1 MQCSREKKIRQWG
14 HHEGHKQRAR
24 CLPFRRRYR
33 HEYNTKIYQ
42 SSRSKTLSGIKNIS
56 FPDFT
61 CTYGRMLVYGRYA
74 PEFVIIIDLIL
85 SLNCPFPTSRNPHF
99 GNEGKC
105 KNFLV
110 KMSFIC
116 MKKKHFPINGLASSL
131 ALKHKLRVTWNGL
144 LEHIASK
151 FQFLSRNQRTP
162 LTGSILA
169 SINPNVNVLD
179 HQNGEIDRWIN
190 YQLKTFVSFLFN
202 IFELSMTFFSL
213 LRFNSFSF
221 FT

>member
-1 MQCSREKKIRQWG
+1 M
-14 HHEGHKQRAR
+14 
-24 CLPFRRRYR
+24 
-33 HEYNTKIYQ
+33 
-42 SSRSKTLSGIKNIS
+42 S

-61 CTYGRMLVYGRYA
+61 CTYGRMRLYGRYA
-74 PEFVIIIDLIL
+74 PEFVIIIELIL

-99 GNEGKC
+99 GSEGKC

-110 KMSFIC
+110 KMNFIC
-116 MKKKHFPINGLASSL
+116 MKKKKNFPINGLAPNV
-131 ALKHKLRVTWNGL
+131 ALKQKHRVTWNGL
-144 LEHIASK
+144 LEHVASK

-202 IFELSMTFFSL
+202 IFELSMTFFFNSL
-213 LRFNSFSF
+213 LRFISFSF
-221 FT
+221 ST

>member
-1 MQCSREKKIRQWG
+1 
-14 HHEGHKQRAR
+14 
-24 CLPFRRRYR
+24 
-33 HEYNTKIYQ
+33 
-42 SSRSKTLSGIKNIS
+42 
-56 FPDFT
+56 
-61 CTYGRMLVYGRYA
+61 MLVYGRYA

-85 SLNCPFPTSRNPHF
+85 SLNCPFPTSRNPQF

-131 ALKHKLRVTWNGL
+131 ALKEKLRVTWNGL
-144 LEHIASK
+144 LEHVASK

-179 HQNGEIDRWIN
+179 HQNGEIDG
-190 YQLKTFVSFLFN
+190 
-202 IFELSMTFFSL
+202 
-213 LRFNSFSF
+213 
-221 FT
+221 